1 MIDTH
6 FTRRFGLLFP
16 FAMLSP
22 SGSTSASLAAM
33 FSRSGGLGLVS
44 VGDKSIAALKNDHSV
59 AAPDAVGWAV
69 SSSRLSEDPAVLNL
83 LLSFRPRAILFE
95 GSAMKEQVETVRR
108 SGARVMLSVDA
119 PDQMAS
125 VAALD
130 PDVIIANC
138 GKADMPDLA
147 FVPHVA
153 DELNSTHSEAALLV
167 SGQIS
172 NARAISACLVMG
184 VDGIVLDAQT
194 FFPQSASD
202 KIPNDEEPNGKEIVT
217 KVEALASRAS
227 RILLHSQRKLIPE
240 E

>member
-16 FAMLSP
+16 FAMLSS
-22 SGSTSASLAAM
+22 SGSTSASLAAI
-33 FSRSGGLGLVS
+33 FSRSGGLGLIS
-44 VGDKSIAALKNDHSV
+44 VEDESIATLKEDHLI

-69 SSSRLSEDPAVLNL
+69 SSSRLSADPAILNL

-95 GSAMKEQVETVRR
+95 GSATREQVDAVRQ

-119 PDQMAS
+119 PNQMAS

-130 PDVIIANC
+130 PDVVVAKC
-138 GKADMPDLA
+138 GSGDMPDLA
-147 FVPHVA
+147 FVPRVA
-153 DELNSTHSEAALLV
+153 DELHSTHSEATLLV
-167 SGQIS
+167 LGKIS

-184 VDGIVLDAQT
+184 ADGIVLDAQT
-194 FFPQSASD
+194 FLPQVSND
-202 KIPNDEEPNGKEIVT
+202 GEPNDKEIVA

-227 RILLHSQRKLIPE
+227 RILLHAQRKLIPE